1 MYSSPY
7 TNASPYYADY
17 DTRNPATTQYY
28 PPRYSVYN
36 TAPKT
41 HARRATEDYGYYS
54 TPKATYYY
62 ASPETETPRRTS
74 SQRKPNPVSGF
85 DHPRTKTTTRRYVV
99 HPTDNG
105 HNASRHRVSEEQD
118 PYRSSRYASNG
129 GYADYRSKEE
139 YQEYLSAYDRKY
151 RTSPPPP
158 EERYQ
163 YTSYR
168 DPRANYQTYY
178 DQGRGYQY
186 EESPS
191 HKRPRRASQPS
202 KPTQPP
208 PKPATKPPPK
218 KATDADAR
226 DAGIPAGFSI
236 KHWDPNE
243 EPILLLGSVF
253 DANSLGKWIYDWTVA
268 THGPATPLT
277 EVAGDLWLLLIQLAG
292 KIKRAEKCLPRIRYE
307 DDYELVEDFI
317 ESGERLWSRFN
328 KLLKICEQ
336 FMLKNA
342 KRDKTTKKVVMGKNS
357 GCEFVDCIFGRDRE
371 LQRTEKIMASI
382 RLWSMRFDANCQDI
396 LRNPSA

>member
-1 MYSSPY
+1 MYSARY
-7 TNASPYYADY
+7 ANASPYYASY
-17 DTRNPATTQYY
+17 DTRNPATTQYHY
-28 PPRYSVYN
+28 PRYSVYN
-36 TAPKT
+36 TTPKT
-41 HARRATEDYGYYS
+41 YARRETEDYGYN

-62 ASPETETPRRTS
+62 SPETESPRRTS
-74 SQRKPNPVSGF
+74 FQRKPDPVSGF

-99 HPTDNG
+99 QPTDNG
-105 HNASRHRVSEEQD
+105 YNASHYRVSEEQD
-118 PYRSSRYASNG
+118 PYRAYRHASNG
-129 GYADYRSKEE
+129 GYADYRSPKKE
-139 YQEYLSAYDRKY
+139 YDEYLSAYDRKY
-151 RTSPPPP
+151 RTSPPPE
-158 EERYQ
+158 EERYA
-163 YTSYR
+163 YR
-168 DPRANYQTYY
+168 EPRANYQTYY
-178 DQGRGYQY
+178 AQNRGYQR

-191 HKRPRRASQPS
+191 HKRPRRASHPS
-202 KPTQPP
+202 RSTQPP
-208 PKPATKPPPK
+208 PKPTARPPPR
-218 KATDADAR
+218 KATDADAC

-268 THGPATPLT
+268 THGPATPLA

-292 KIKRAEKCLPRIRYE
+292 KIKRAEKCLPRIRY
-307 DDYELVEDFI
+307 DDDAELVEDFI

-342 KRDKTTKKVVMGKNS
+342 KRDKYTKKVVMGKNS
-357 GCEFVDCIFGRDRE
+357 GCEFVECIFGRDRE

-396 LRNPSA
+396 LRNPSG